1 MKLLLSRVQ
10 RFSTADGPGIR
21 TTVFFAGCNLTCKW
35 CHNPETQS
43 FSPQVLRFSKGKE
56 ECCGKETTPEEV
68 FSLLKKDADYYQQS
82 GGGVT
87 LSGGEPLL
95 QVDAAVELLRLCKQA
110 GYHTLIDTAGA
121 VNFSVFEKV
130 LPYTDLFYYDIKAA
144 SEKAYLHYTGG
155 SFRLVAENLL
165 KLRAAGANVVIRI
178 PMIEGVNTDA
188 LSRKKIAD
196 LCESAKVEEIDIL
209 PYHKM
214 GISKYDALGKPYEMK
229 GKRRTPKALLIR
241 NAEYYKS
248 RGFTVKLQK

>member
-1 MKLLLSRVQ
+1 MKLILSRMQ

-43 FSPQVLRFSKGKE
+43 FQPQVLRFSTGKE
-56 ECCGKETTPEEV
+56 ECSGTETTVQEV
-68 FSLLKKDADYYQQS
+68 FALVKKDADFYTES

-95 QVDAAVELLRLCKQA
+95 QPNAATELLKLCKEA
-110 GYHTLIDTAGA
+110 GYHTLVDTAGA
-121 VNFSVFEKV
+121 VSFSTFEKV

-144 SEKAYLHYTGG
+144 TEKAYLRYTGG
-155 SFRLVAENLL
+155 SYRLVSENLI

-188 LSRKKIAD
+188 RSRKKIAD
-196 LCESAKVEEIDIL
+196 LCERAGIEEIDIL

-214 GISKYDALGKPYEMK
+214 GVSKYDALGMPYEMK
-229 GKRRTPKALLIR
+229 GKRRTPKALLSR
-241 NAEYYKS
+241 NAEYYKA